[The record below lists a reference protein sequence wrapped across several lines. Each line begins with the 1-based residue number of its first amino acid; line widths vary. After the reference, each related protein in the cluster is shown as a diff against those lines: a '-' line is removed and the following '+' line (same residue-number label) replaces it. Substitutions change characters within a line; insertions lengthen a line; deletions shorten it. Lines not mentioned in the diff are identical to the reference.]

1 MKRVYLNSTE
11 NEVVEAIGD
20 LLKKAREG
28 LSRDSYLMILDEVK
42 ELAENKEPVSR
53 RDVMKATGLSEEE
66 KRILGL

>member
-11 NEVVEAIGD
+11 NEIVGAIGD

>member
-53 RDVMKATGLSEEE
+53 RDVMKATRLSEEE